1 MKILF
6 FDMEFADGRVPGSIY
21 SIGYLLTDEDFQILI
36 PPTDL
41 LINPDSTW
49 NEYVKTHI
57 LAYPKEEIDAAPRFC
72 DVFEE
77 IKALFGKA
85 DLAVGFSTSTDTR
98 AMRKACER
106 YGLEPFSF
114 RCFDTE
120 KLCRR
125 MDEHKEARGLGG
137 CVEAWCGQE
146 PDNRHRSDGDAYAT
160 MLLLRA
166 VCEAKHAT
174 PEMILAAY
182 PECESDA
189 LKSPKAQPD
198 KKKKRGKFFRR
209 KPKST
214 PKNQNAA
221 PKSQDVA
228 L

>member
-21 SIGYLLTDEDFQILI
+21 SIGYLLTDEEFQILI

-41 LINPDSTW
+41 LINPNSTW
-49 NEYVKTHI
+49 NEYVEQNI
-57 LAYPKEEIDAAPRFC
+57 LAYPKEEIEAAPEFC
-72 DVFEE
+72 DVFDE
-77 IKALFGKA
+77 IKALFAKA
-85 DLAVGFSTSTDTR
+85 DLVVGFSTSNDTR

-120 KLCRR
+120 KLCKK

-137 CVEAWCGQE
+137 CVTAWCGEE

-166 VCEAKHAT
+166 ICKAKHAT

-189 LKSPKAQPD
+189 LQKPKAQP
-198 KKKKRGKFFRR
+198 KKKKTRGKFFRR
-209 KPKST
+209 PQKQKAVKSESL
-214 PKNQNAA
+214 KA
-221 PKSQDVA
+221 PTEV